1 MGLCFF
7 EMDSTT
13 RKKLIAY
20 LSENFVTPE
29 RWQKIQGISR
39 QRTRHLTVVLEN
51 IYQSHNAS
59 AVLRSCEGFGIQ
71 DVHVV
76 ENRNV
81 FDASPQVTLGAD
93 HWLTIHRYKSDKADN
108 TERCIASL
116 KKAGYRVVAT
126 SPHKLGKSL
135 HELPVSSKTA
145 LIFGAEL
152 DGISKKAETL
162 ADGFVHIP
170 MAGFAESLN
179 VSVSAAVCLYVL
191 THRMKES
198 GISWKLTEAET
209 NDLQLQW
216 LMKSIKAG
224 KQLVKTFLET
234 QD

>member
-1 MGLCFF
+1 
-7 EMDSTT
+7 MDSTT

-29 RWQKIQGISR
+29 RWQKIQDISA
-39 QRTRHLTVVLEN
+39 QRTRHITVVLEN

-71 DVHVV
+71 DVHVI

-93 HWLTIHRYKSDKADN
+93 HWLTIHRYNSDKTDN

-152 DGISKKAETL
+152 DGISKKAEAL
-162 ADGFVHIP
+162 ADDFVHIP
-170 MAGFAESLN
+170 MAGFAESFN
-179 VSVSAAVCLYVL
+179 VSVSAAVCLYAL

-198 GISWKLTEAET
+198 KINWQLPED
-209 NDLQLQW
+209 DLQELRLQW
-216 LMKSIKAG
+216 LMNSIKAG
-224 KQLVKTFLET
+224 EQLAKSFQESLE
-234 QD
+234 